1 MTPQI
6 DSQTAIKLAEDY
18 FRADFYERYKSYR
31 LIDKMFDTTTGRAT
45 LIVQISAD
53 RTDDP
58 SDSRF
63 TYIVSSGFKFD
74 DEEEEWGVDEDSIAR
89 RRQPIDKI
97 W

>member
-1 MTPQI
+1 MTTQI
-6 DSQTAIKLAEDY
+6 DRQTAIKLAEDY

-31 LIDKMFDTTTGRAT
+31 SIDKRFDTTTGRAT
-45 LIVQISAD
+45 LIVQISSD

-63 TYIVSSGFKFD
+63 TYSVSSGFEFD
-74 DEEEEWGVDEDSIAR
+74 DEEEEWAVDEVSIDR

>member
-1 MTPQI
+1 MTHQI
-6 DSQTAIKLAEDY
+6 DRHTAIKLAEYY
-18 FRADFYERYKSYR
+18 FQADFYERYKSYL
-31 LIDKMFDTTTGRAT
+31 LIDKRFDTTTGRAT

-63 TYIVSSGFKFD
+63 TYIVSSGFEFD
-74 DEEEEWGVDEDSIAR
+74 DEEEEWAVDEVSIDR
-89 RRQPIDKI
+89 RKQPIDKI